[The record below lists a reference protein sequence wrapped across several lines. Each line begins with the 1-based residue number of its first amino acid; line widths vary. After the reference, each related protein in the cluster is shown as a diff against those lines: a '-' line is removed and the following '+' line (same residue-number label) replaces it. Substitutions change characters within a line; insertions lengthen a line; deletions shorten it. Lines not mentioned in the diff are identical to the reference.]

1 MALERCGILL
11 LRLPADNTHVPLA
24 TNWCAGGFAFRNQDM
39 RLLKPPWFLVY
50 SFSSVGCF
58 KLYGDNRMRRLAA
71 LLAVMFV
78 LASVSALACDGS
90 GDKMKNDSKSGSQ
103 EKKT

>member
-1 MALERCGILL
+1 
-11 LRLPADNTHVPLA
+11 
-24 TNWCAGGFAFRNQDM
+24 
-39 RLLKPPWFLVY
+39 
-50 SFSSVGCF
+50 
-58 KLYGDNRMRRLAA
+58 MRRLAA